1 MATTYYEAED
11 VFTLKSAENSIE
23 LNVKTGDGQGGG
35 YLIFKDTE
43 LIASNKKVTIKEVDE
58 LINKWLT
65 FVVVIK
71 DKLEET
77 NWTSVT
83 VSIKEKGENPVLFGP
98 FKREVQNH
106 LDTVCYAVKI
116 KVQDKKL

>member
-11 VFTLKSAENSIE
+11 VFIVKSKNNSLE

-43 LIASNKKVTIKEVDE
+43 LIGSNKKITLKNVDE
-58 LINKWLT
+58 LIDKWLT

-71 DKLEET
+71 DKMDET

-83 VSIKEKGENPVLFGP
+83 VTIQEEASQLIPFGP
-98 FKREVQNH
+98 YKREVQKH
-106 LDTVCYAVKI
+106 LDTVCYSIKI
-116 KVQDKKL
+116 KIQEKK

>member
-11 VFTLKSAENSIE
+11 VFILKSKKSALE

-43 LIASNKKVTIKEVDE
+43 LIGSNKKVTLKNVTD
-58 LINKWLT
+58 LIDKWLT

-71 DKLEET
+71 DKMEET

-83 VSIKEKGENPVLFGP
+83 VSIQEEGNELTLFGP
-98 FKREVQNH
+98 YKREVQKH
-106 LDTVCYAVKI
+106 LDTVCYSIKI
-116 KVQDKKL
+116 KIQEKK

>member
-11 VFTLKSAENSIE
+11 VFTLQSTENSIE

-43 LIASNKKVTIKEVDE
+43 LIASNKKAVIKEVDDLLE
-58 LINKWLT
+58 KWLT

-77 NWTSVT
+77 NWTSAT
-83 VSIKEKGENPVLFGP
+83 VSIKEKGEDVVVFGP
-98 FKREVQNH
+98 YKREVQNH
-106 LDTVCYAVKI
+106 LDTVCYSIKI
-116 KVQDKKL
+116 KIQE

>member
-11 VFTLKSAENSIE
+11 VFVLKSKNNSLE

-43 LIASNKKVTIKEVDE
+43 LIGSNKKITLKNLDD

-71 DKLEET
+71 DKMEET

-83 VSIKEKGENPVLFGP
+83 VIIQEQGSELAMFGP
-98 FKREVQNH
+98 YKREVQNH
-106 LDTVCYAVKI
+106 LDTVCYSIKI
-116 KVQDKKL
+116 KIQEKK